1 MAIVIRM
8 LHPRVGRVAQS
19 LRNQF
24 QCQRT
29 AKGKIQ
35 TEIVAGQEKNS
46 SSDFKP
52 I

>member
-1 MAIVIRM
+1 MPEEQ
-8 LHPRVGRVAQS
+8 L
-19 LRNQF
+19 
-24 QCQRT
+24 
-29 AKGKIQ
+29 KEKIQ